1 MSIRI
6 INLKNYKLNENEV
19 LIKVDRTTT
28 VGNPFIMH
36 NESERDEVCD
46 KYDEYF
52 NNIVIKDIRKDTK
65 FMDYLRYIYKI
76 AKKQNVALG
85 CWCAPKRCHAETIK
99 SFIEEAFK

>member
-1 MSIRI
+1 MINNEYSY
-6 INLKNYKLNENEV
+6 NLKNYKLNENEV

-52 NNIVIKDIRKDTK
+52 NNIVIKDIRKRHK
-65 FMDYLRYIYKI
+65 IYGLSQI
-76 AKKQNVALG
+76 HL
-85 CWCAPKRCHAETIK
+85 
-99 SFIEEAFK
+99 